1 MTGLVEQQTGVGG
14 GESTGE
20 TPRQVSLGPAKGR
33 EGSGRS
39 WGEHAHSRGPEL
51 LSSSQL
57 LRKNK
62 SPVLPDLQENLEI
75 QILMGKHWQF
85 IQHG

>member
-1 MTGLVEQQTGVGG
+1 MEQQTGVGG
-14 GESTGE
+14 GESTGK
-20 TPRQVSLGPAKGR
+20 TPRQVSLGAVKGR
-33 EGSGRS
+33 GGSGRS
-39 WGEHAHSRGPEL
+39 WRKHAHSRGPEL

-62 SPVLPDLQENLEI
+62 SPVLPDLQENPEI